1 MFVTRYTKQFLLAA
15 IGIVVASLG
24 ILATLGLPLGIDFTG
39 GALTEVSYTE
49 RPEKVQAEMALESI
63 GLGNYSLRETI
74 DETGRDGYIL
84 RSRDLTE
91 EERIAVDEALH
102 HIGQGGEV
110 IRFTSIG
117 PVIGEELKQK
127 AIWAIGA
134 VVLIIVFYVAY
145 AFSGVSKP
153 VSSWRYGGI
162 TILAL
167 LHDVLV
173 PTAVFSVLAYFTG
186 AEVDVLFVMALLAV
200 LGYSVN
206 DTIVVFDRVR
216 ENLVKHRIEKRRKV
230 EVVGGMQKEEIEY
243 SFTKPFK
250 EIVGESVEQTLTRS
264 INTSVTTFLALAAL
278 FVLGGDVT
286 QNFALMLI
294 AGVVAG
300 TYSSICI
307 ANPLLIFFAEK
318 AIASEAKEED
328 KK

>member
-1 MFVTRYTKQFLLAA
+1 MFVTKYTKQFLIVA
-15 IGIVVASLG
+15 IGIVVVALG

-39 GALTEVSYTE
+39 GALTEASYSE
-49 RPEKVQAEMALESI
+49 RPEKSVVEEALAPI
-63 GLGNYSLRETI
+63 DLGNYSLRETV

-84 RSRDLTE
+84 RSRDLSE
-91 EERIAVDEALH
+91 EERIAVDEVLH
-102 HIGQGGEV
+102 QVGQDGEV

-127 AIWAIGA
+127 AVWAIGA
-134 VVLIIVFYVAY
+134 VALIIVLYVAY

-173 PTAVFSVLAYFTG
+173 PTAVFSVLAFLTG

-216 ENLVKHRIEKRRKV
+216 ENLLKYRTEKRRKV
-230 EVVGGMQKEEIEY
+230 EVVGGMQKEEVEY

-264 INTSVTTFLALAAL
+264 INTSITTFLALAAL
-278 FVLGGDVT
+278 YILGGDVT

-294 AGVVAG
+294 AGVIAG

-307 ANPLLIFFAEK
+307 ANPLLIYFGEK
-318 AIASEAKEED
+318 AIAREAKES
-328 KK
+328 K